1 MCDKMIQ
8 FNKIPIF
15 SLWNILF
22 LNHLYCKLR
31 GKKQLPMLLCL
42 SDKDIDYI
50 YFAFN
55 RDLQVNFL
63 NHNRIW
69 KSCKNLEGTYD

>member
-31 GKKQLPMLLCL
+31 GKTDYLYMYYFVFLIKILITYTLHQL
-42 SDKDIDYI
+42 
-50 YFAFN
+50 
-55 RDLQVNFL
+55 
-63 NHNRIW
+63 
-69 KSCKNLEGTYD
+69 

>member
-31 GKKQLPMLLCL
+31 GKTDYLYYFVFLIKILITYTLPL
-42 SDKDIDYI
+42 IVI
-50 YFAFN
+50 
-55 RDLQVNFL
+55 
-63 NHNRIW
+63 
-69 KSCKNLEGTYD
+69 CK